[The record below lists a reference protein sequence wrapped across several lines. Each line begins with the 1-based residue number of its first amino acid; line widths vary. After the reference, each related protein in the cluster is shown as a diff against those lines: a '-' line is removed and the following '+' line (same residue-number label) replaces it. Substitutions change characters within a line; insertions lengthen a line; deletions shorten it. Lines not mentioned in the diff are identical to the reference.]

1 MTLDISTTPSTARRV
16 RGPITSRAWRR
27 TLAVSLS
34 GWVLLAVGPSL
45 LELSAPWRA
54 FAAGLAI
61 PGAGLL
67 YAMPAPH
74 HHHDGSAAVTA
85 VHVIVLVAVI
95 AALGWALRERRVIA
109 SVVVAAGI
117 AALGWTAASAPAA
130 LVAAAHIAGFLV
142 VAAATGWAFM
152 FRAIARSDHVTVPA
166 IVVGAAAV
174 GALLTNSHGAQDFP
188 LSWVAWAAPGLAIAA
203 TLGIVLREQSRH
215 RSARRVGQERERY
228 LEQRRAALRYPI
240 PTAPIQLRGQ
250 ALPLVSEASLD
261 QLRLHR
267 HLTRLALQPVDS
279 WAGFD
284 REGPGPLQQ
293 YRYQLNAVGWG
304 LSMFGYAHTPAYWGA
319 PHQAQ
324 LNLFTRMQDAQVWGY
339 WYRQNLLGNWDFR
352 RRRADPID
360 VPQNIMFTGYL
371 NLQLAMFRQ
380 ATGDAGFDRTGS
392 LRFQR
397 SPEQSYAY
405 DHPTI
410 NDIVLRNFGT
420 DLCLWACEPV
430 PVGRGRRN
438 GLVFPY
444 CNAVATAGV
453 AVLDALN
460 GTRHAADIA
469 ARLRD
474 RLDSEFTAADGDII
488 AFLVSGLGLS
498 ARAFR
503 GPASTAAIAG
513 FVSPLLPD
521 LAWRAWEILRDE
533 WLDSGRY
540 SVAAS
545 AGKESPTAG
554 DWGSGAPTNAEPLA
568 AALLLAQ
575 ECGEAEWWDAL
586 WTEATRQLQ
595 FSPDEPEP
603 GVWAFE
609 RASVHANGMLGLGG
623 LGRAHALTDMMTVPR
638 PPQWTRGPRIRAVPY
653 PAVLVAKAV
662 TDGAGLDAVFRAGLR
677 PQRCTVRLDQLVP
690 HRDYR
695 LLGAIEATVRAD
707 EHGRA
712 DLTVDVGERTT
723 ITLRPS

>member
-1 MTLDISTTPSTARRV
+1 MTQTVPTGTVRRL
-16 RGPITSRAWRR
+16 RGPITARAWRR
-27 TLAVSLS
+27 TLSVSIS
-34 GWVLLAVGPSL
+34 AWVLLAVGPWL
-45 LELSAPWRA
+45 LGLSAPWRA
-54 FAAGLAI
+54 FAAGLAV

-67 YAMPAPH
+67 YSTPAPH
-74 HHHDGSAAVTA
+74 HHGADAFTTT
-85 VHVIVLVAVI
+85 VHVLLLATVI
-95 AALGWALRERRVIA
+95 AALGWALRDRRGLA
-109 SVVVAAGI
+109 CAVVVAAV
-117 AALGWTAASAPAA
+117 AAVGWTVTTAPFAIVLA
-130 LVAAAHIAGFLV
+130 GHIAGFLL

-166 IVVGAAAV
+166 LVVGAATV
-174 GALLTNSHGAQDFP
+174 GALLTNSHDAQSFP
-188 LSWVAWAAPGLAIAA
+188 LSWVSWAAPALALGV
-203 TLGIVLREQSRH
+203 TLGVVLREQLRH
-215 RSARRVGQERERY
+215 QAARRVGEEREHY
-228 LEQRRAALRYPI
+228 LEQRRAMLHCPI
-240 PTAPIQLRGQ
+240 QTAPVPLRRGT
-250 ALPLVSEASLD
+250 PLVVEASID

-324 LNLFTRMQDAQVWGY
+324 LNLLARMQDPRVWGY

-352 RRRADPID
+352 HRRADPID

-380 ATGDAGFDRTGS
+380 ATGDAGFDRPGS

-397 SPEQSYAY
+397 SPERSYVY
-405 DHPTI
+405 DHPAI
-410 NDIVLRNFGT
+410 NDIVLRNFRT

-430 PVGRGRRN
+430 PVGRKRKH

-444 CNAVATAGV
+444 CNAVAAAGV
-453 AVLDALN
+453 AVLDAMN
-460 GTRHAADIA
+460 GTAHAAEIA
-469 ARLRD
+469 ARLRE
-474 RLDSEFTAADGDII
+474 RLESEFTAADGDVI
-488 AFLVSGLGLS
+488 AFLVSGLGLA
-498 ARAFR
+498 ARGFR
-503 GPASTAAIAG
+503 GPASTAAIAA

-521 LAWRAWEILRDE
+521 LAWRSWQILRDE

-540 SVAAS
+540 RHPTSG
-545 AGKESPTAG
+545 GKESPTAG

-575 ECGEAEWWDAL
+575 ECGEGEWWDTL

-595 FSPDEPEP
+595 FTPDDAQP

-638 PPQWTRGPRIRAVPY
+638 PQRWTRGPRIRAVPY

-662 TDGAGLDAVFRAGLR
+662 TDGAGLDAVLRAGQQ
-677 PQRCTVRLDQLVP
+677 PGRCTVRLDQLVP
-690 HRDYR
+690 QRDYR
-695 LLGAIEATVRAD
+695 VLGAHEAMVRAD
-707 EHGRA
+707 DHGRVE
-712 DLTVDVGERTT
+712 LTVDVGERTVL
-723 ITLRPS
+723 TLRPT